1 MVGSSH
7 GRLRGLLSAL
17 GNATT
22 IPAAAAAD
30 SPDDTYDCV
39 VIGGGFLGLT
49 ALAQLR
55 RDGYRAVL
63 CTESGLG
70 EGQSLHSH
78 GWFHAGYLPGD
89 VDAAAMWKAE
99 SAKTEAFVASLG
111 ADFLRPGCAYLAM
124 PAEDAESKVAQSAA
138 VDIPMP
144 SVALGD
150 VPGSVGGPLAEASN
164 SCFETREWLFDKHRL
179 TAVLAAEHHDA
190 IITYASPTSF
200 ERGPDGSVEAVL
212 LSTNQRLPT
221 RSVAIAAGTGTRGVV
236 DLLGPEVDA
245 GWKSKFK
252 SGTITMVCLNA
263 PVGVLPDLAIMA
275 TTQPPLQVA
284 SRADDGDTI
293 TWYITPK
300 RPEDGGEPSNF
311 AGPGNEEAE
320 VEAEAVLHAVE
331 DFRTLFPK
339 LAEACSAEPAVKWGV
354 YNGRV
359 QRIDGHP
366 GGAVCRASPLSAQRC
381 CRCSIIDPHD
391 LRNRG
396 VHGYA
401 TCLIP

>member
-1 MVGSSH
+1 MRSDHPSRAPAPLLAADQVRAGAELNANSPAASRMASND
-7 GRLRGLLSAL
+7 RLRQLLGTL
-17 GNATT
+17 GNA
-22 IPAAAAAD
+22 PAGGDHAGA
-30 SPDDTYDCV
+30 DTYDCV

-55 RDGYRAVL
+55 REGYRAVL

-89 VDAAAMWKAE
+89 VDAAVMWKAE

-124 PAEDAESKVAQSAA
+124 PAGDADAKIAQSAA
-138 VDIPMP
+138 VGVPMP
-144 SVALGD
+144 AVAPGEL
-150 VPGSVGGPLAEASN
+150 PGSSGGPLAEAST

-179 TAVLAAEHHDA
+179 TAALAAEHHDA

-200 ERGPDGSVEAVL
+200 ERGPDGSVEAVV
-212 LSTNQRLPT
+212 LSTNQRLAT

-236 DLLGPEVDA
+236 DMLGADVDA
-245 GWKSKFK
+245 QWKSKFK

-275 TTQPPLQVA
+275 TTNPPLQVA

-300 RPEDGGEPSNF
+300 RPDDSGDPTNF
-311 AGPGNEEAE
+311 VGPGNEEAE
-320 VEAEAVLHAVE
+320 IEGEAVAHAVE
-331 DFRTLFPK
+331 DFRTLFPE
-339 LAEACSAEPAVKWGV
+339 LAKVKQTLQKWCS
-354 YNGRV
+354 
-359 QRIDGHP
+359 
-366 GGAVCRASPLSAQRC
+366 
-381 CRCSIIDPHD
+381 
-391 LRNRG
+391 
-396 VHGYA
+396 
-401 TCLIP
+401 